1 MSETK
6 FTPGPWDF
14 EPSGKEAGYIGF
26 PDGSGFYAAI
36 REDDGH
42 LIAASPDLYAALENL
57 LKYSHPSPGQEELYQ
72 DGWEVLAK
80 ARGEADQ

>member
-1 MSETK
+1 MTDTK

-36 REDDGH
+36 RERDGH
-42 LIAASPDLYAALENL
+42 LIAAAPELYEALEAAANSAGFQYMWPATRS
-57 LKYSHPSPGQEELYQ
+57 KVEAA
-72 DGWEVLAK
+72 LAK
-80 ARGEADQ
+80 ARGEA